1 MPETA
6 STQPIAGSVS
16 VDGAQLHYVVEGQG
30 HPTLVVG
37 SSTYYRR
44 TFGQPFKKLLRC
56 AFLDHRG
63 FTPGA
68 TTGAQDHY
76 TIDLITDDV
85 EHVRRAL
92 GWDQVVV
99 YGHSIHGLMALEYAR
114 RYPAHVSHVVMEGTP
129 ATFGGEEFSQAV
141 QDIWDTATPE
151 RKARLE
157 RNRLG
162 IEERLQGM
170 SGAEV
175 MVANYV
181 ANGPKLWADPTYD
194 SSPLWDG
201 VGINVELFNQI
212 YGSIFGGYDVV
223 TRQPPVTAPIFVAM
237 GRHDYAV
244 PFTTWD
250 ERRRSIGD
258 LTFVLF
264 EQSGH
269 TPHLEVP
276 EHFAEELA
284 RWLGQ
289 HRQQAARR

>member
-1 MPETA
+1 MPETTSA
-6 STQPIAGSVS
+6 QPIAGSVS

-30 HPTLVVG
+30 YPCLVVG
-37 SSTYYRR
+37 SATYYRR
-44 TFGQPFKKLLRC
+44 TFRQPLKELLRC

-63 FTPGA
+63 FSPGA
-68 TTGAQDHY
+68 TTGAQEHY
-76 TIDLITDDV
+76 TIDLLTNDV

-92 GWDQVVV
+92 GWEQVVV
-99 YGHSIHGLMALEYAR
+99 YGHSVHGFMALEYAR
-114 RYPAHVSHVVMEGTP
+114 RYPAHVSHVVMVGTP
-129 ATFGGEEFSQAV
+129 GSFGEVLGQAA
-141 QDIWDTATPE
+141 QDIWDTAAPE

-170 SGAEV
+170 SGPEV
-175 MVANYV
+175 IVANYV

-194 SSPLWDG
+194 SSWLWDG
-201 VGINVELFNQI
+201 VGINMDLFNQI
-212 YGSIFGGYDVV
+212 FDSIFGGYDVV

-237 GRHDYAV
+237 GRHDYV
-244 PFTTWD
+244 TPFTTWD

-258 LTFVLF
+258 LMFVLF

-269 TPHLEVP
+269 TPHLEEP
-276 EHFAEELA
+276 EHFTEELT
-284 RWLGQ
+284 RWLRQ

>member
-1 MPETA
+1 MPDTVSA
-6 STQPIAGSVS
+6 QPIAGSVS

-30 HPTLVVG
+30 YPTLVVG
-37 SSTYYRR
+37 STTYYRR
-44 TFGQPFKKLLRC
+44 TFGQPLKELLRC

-63 FTPGA
+63 FSPGA
-68 TTGAQDHY
+68 TTGAQEHY
-76 TIDLITDDV
+76 TLDLITDDV

-92 GWDQVVV
+92 GWEQVVV
-99 YGHSIHGLMALEYAR
+99 YGHSIHGYMALEYAR

-129 ATFGGEEFSQAV
+129 GSFGEEFRQSV
-141 QDIWDTATPE
+141 QDMWDTAAPE

-170 SGAEV
+170 SGAEG

-181 ANGPKLWADPTYD
+181 ANGPKLWADATYD

-201 VGINVELFNQI
+201 VVINIELFNQI
-212 YGSIFGGYDVV
+212 YGSIFGGYDVA
-223 TRQPPVTAPIFVAM
+223 TRQPPVTAPILVAM
-237 GRHDYAV
+237 GRHDYMV
-244 PFTTWD
+244 PSTTWD

-258 LTFVLF
+258 LKFVLF
-264 EQSGH
+264 EEGGH